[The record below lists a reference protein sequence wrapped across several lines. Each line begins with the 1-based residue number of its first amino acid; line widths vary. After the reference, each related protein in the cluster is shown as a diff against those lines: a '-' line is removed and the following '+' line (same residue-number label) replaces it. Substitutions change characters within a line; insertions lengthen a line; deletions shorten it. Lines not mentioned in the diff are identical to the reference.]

1 MFKTKAAS
9 DAAVDGTTGTPLGGF
24 GTGAVKFCAH
34 TGTFAAV
41 TQAPADQNDYM
52 PMGET
57 RLQFYASRNGH
68 TAGVPALK
76 SEVANG
82 RSADDAIW
90 PLHRVDFGTVRDIR
104 IHMLAFAPFDPSH
117 VELMSLPYAFYELEL
132 TNEGD
137 SAAEAACAFQ
147 LDRKVE
153 SAYSAGGRG
162 FASRGW
168 TVLAGS
174 SDPGA
179 VLTAGGGER
188 FLENGLCGQP
198 LADTLNRVAV
208 KVKLAARETK
218 TIRFVLAWYDDA
230 DPERHYYL
238 GRYDS
243 SAAIAGLG
251 MDHFDTLKEK
261 AVELVD
267 RMRSSNL
274 PDWLVTHTLNTL
286 VNLTNNSLYKKD
298 GRVAFA
304 EGEWTCFG
312 TMDQMWH
319 ARQIMNQLIPTFAWQ
334 ELQYWARTQKENG
347 QIHHDFNAGGT
358 DKSALVDWDDREHAD
373 YRNIDKWVD
382 LNCGLIISVYETY
395 LATGDREQ
403 LHFFWP
409 YLKKAGQRI
418 LEQVELYGSAEYPY
432 TFEDSEN
439 SYDAGGDPNPF
450 NASLS
455 AVAYRIM
462 LLLGGEFGENENFLE
477 TYETAYATVVSSYRQ
492 RYLEKGFPTGRGCES
507 YFAGQWLSLHL
518 RLGEIWSAEETDRVL
533 EQLDSYY
540 HPYYWGMG
548 NLGGTYNEW
557 TPYLLTHY
565 GGLLL
570 LTRRANQW
578 LAMQKDAYTRQYSN
592 RDYVFNHPLDILPA
606 AGEPQYLATEISGD
620 KQYISMPGLWRN
632 YYDIIGFQRDKGQ
645 KEIWLQPIILEEMKH
660 KLTEALVVMPE
671 GYGTLSCFLSGDA
684 GQNREILFRTDFPL
698 EVRTL
703 HLTDCYG
710 AEVTVTVNGQ
720 TCPCQRTGTGYAR
733 ELAVAWE
740 GIIDSSG
747 IRIAVCGDPGPAS
760 PPLPAKPA
768 TGADGAKPSALRDAY
783 GYMEAESADETA
795 GVTLVTPV
803 GGTWYVTDC
812 HNFDYIKLENV
823 EFGEVGS
830 AAFIAKVASTAE
842 GSRMEI
848 VLDSVGGRVVGECS
862 VPYTGGHEQWKTVT
876 CPIARTTGRHHV
888 VLKFYGNTEDNLL
901 NLDKFK
907 FLQDDG
913 RLDRTGWTAKTSRNG
928 LNAYTLLD
936 GDTSTAWGI
945 TFRSEGAH
953 ILIDMQERQCFDGI
967 TLQHLP
973 EEGLGLFEVYV
984 SEDGTDFG
992 AAVVSG
998 LGEADSAGTRAVFP
1012 EQTARYVK
1020 VVFAGSEEPRELAV
1034 SEMNV
1039 WHYNK
1044 AVQS

>member
-1 MFKTKAAS
+1 MIKIKEAS
-9 DAAVDGTTGTPLGGF
+9 ANIVDGTTGTPLGGF

-41 TQAPADQNDYM
+41 TQAPADQYDYT

-57 RLQFYASRNGH
+57 RLQFYSCRNGQTGALH
-68 TAGVPALK
+68 TLK
-76 SEVANG
+76 SEVTDG

-90 PLHRVDFGTVRDIR
+90 PLHRVNFGTVQDITVR
-104 IHMLAFAPFDPSH
+104 MLAFAPFDPSNT
-117 VELMSLPYAFYELEL
+117 ELMSLPYAFYELEL
-132 TNEGD
+132 HNKAGVE
-137 SAAEAACAFQ
+137 AEAACALQ
-147 LDRKVE
+147 LDVNGGPFRFVE
-153 SAYSAGGRG
+153 GKGLVSH
-162 FASRGW
+162 GW
-168 TVLAGS
+168 SVFAGS
-174 SDPGA
+174 SDAEAA
-179 VLTAGGGER
+179 VTAD
-188 FLENGLCGQP
+188 
-198 LADTLNRVAV
+198 ALNRVAV
-208 KVKLAARETK
+208 KVKLEAYETK
-218 TIRFVLAWYDDA
+218 TIRFVLAWYDDS

-251 MDHFDTLKEK
+251 MEHFETMKRK
-261 AVELVD
+261 AVELVE
-267 RMRSSNL
+267 RMRGSNL
-274 PDWLVTHTLNTL
+274 PEWLVNQTLNTL

-319 ARQIMNQLIPTFAWQ
+319 ARQIINQLIPFFAWQ
-334 ELQYWARTQKENG
+334 ELQYWARTQKGNG
-347 QIHHDFNAGGT
+347 QIHHDFNTAGP
-358 DKSALVDWDDREHAD
+358 DKSVLVAWDDREHAD

-382 LNCGLIISVYETY
+382 LNCGLIVSVYETY
-395 LATGDREQ
+395 LATGDKEQ
-403 LHFFWP
+403 LDYFWP

-418 LEQVELYGSAEYPY
+418 LDQVELYGSEEYPY

-462 LLLGGEFGENENFLE
+462 LLLGEEKEEDGAFTR
-477 TYETAYATVVSSYRQ
+477 TYQTAYETVVSSYRR
-492 RYLEKGFPTGRGCES
+492 RYLEQEFPTGRGCES

-518 RLGEIWSAEETDRVL
+518 RLGEIWSADETDRVL
-533 EQLDSYY
+533 EQLDGYY

-548 NLGGTYNEW
+548 HLGGTYNEW

-570 LTRRANQW
+570 HTRRADQW
-578 LAMQKDAYTRQYSN
+578 LTLQKDAYNRQYSN

-606 AGEPQYLATEISGD
+606 AGEPHYLSAEISGD

-632 YYDIIGFQRDKGQ
+632 YYDIAGLHRDAARR
-645 KEIWLQPIILEEMKH
+645 EIWLQPIVLEEMGH
-660 KLTEALVVMPE
+660 RMTEALIVMPE
-671 GYGTLSCFLSGDA
+671 GYGTISCSEGGSA
-684 GQNREILFRTDFPL
+684 GQNRDILLRTEFPL
-698 EVRTL
+698 EMKTI

-710 AEVTVTVNGQ
+710 DEVAVTVNGVA
-720 TCPCQRTGTGYAR
+720 CPFIRTGTGYAR

-740 GIIDSSG
+740 GTIDSTG
-747 IRIAVCGDPGPAS
+747 IRITAVGNPGPAK
-760 PPLPAKPA
+760 PPLPERPT

-795 GVTLVTPV
+795 GITLVTPV

-812 HNFDYIKLENV
+812 HNFDYIKLQNV
-823 EFGEVGS
+823 VFGEVGS
-830 AAFIAKVASTAE
+830 ATFIAKAASSVE

-848 VLDSVGGRVVGECS
+848 VLDSVGGQIIGECA
-862 VPYTGGHEQWKTVT
+862 VPHTGGAEQWKTVT
-876 CPIARTTGRHHV
+876 CPIARTTGTHHV
-888 VLKFYGNTEDNLL
+888 ILKFYGNSQDNLL

-913 RLDRTGWTAKTSRNG
+913 RLDRTGWAAKTSRNG

-936 GDTSTAWGI
+936 GDPATGWRI
-945 TFRSEGAH
+945 TYGTEGAY
-953 ILIDMQERQCFDGI
+953 ILLDMQEEPRFNGI
-967 TLQHLP
+967 TLQHQAEDEP
-973 EEGLGLFEVYV
+973 VQYEVYV
-984 SEDGTDFG
+984 SGDGADFG
-992 AAVVSG
+992 TAAVAAGV
-998 LGEADSAGTRAVFP
+998 GEKENAITRMVFP
-1012 EQTARYVK
+1012 VQQARYVK
-1020 VVFAGSEEPRELAV
+1020 VVFTGSGEPRQLTV

-1039 WHYNK
+1039 WNY
-1044 AVQS
+1044 S